1 LKSILKNITVAFL
14 LIVIS
19 ISTMGFSV
27 NTLYCFC
34 MNQYEASLFNI
45 EHTCKNAVSHED
57 DEALKEMP
65 PCCKK
70 AMACAKEKQH
80 AESGCTKKEK
90 KFFKANLKY
99 LEIKKPE
106 LVDIQWVKTDV
117 RCLMC
122 DVRTLYTSYI
132 VHQTSYINYRPP
144 PQYFGR
150 HLLNFIQVYRC

>member
-1 LKSILKNITVAFL
+1 LKSIFKNITVAFL

-19 ISTMGFSV
+19 VSTMGFSV

-45 EHTCKNAVSHED
+45 EHTCKNAVNHDD
-57 DEALKEMP
+57 DEDLKDMP

-70 AMACAKEKQH
+70 ALACEKAKKHE
-80 AESGCTKKEK
+80 EGGCTKKEK

-99 LEIKKPE
+99 LEIKKSE
-106 LVDIQWVKTDV
+106 LVDIQWVMPNVCYEMYDV
-117 RCLMC
+117 RPT
-122 DVRTLYTSYI
+122 VSYI
-132 VHQTSYINYRPP
+132 SHQTSYINYRPP

-150 HLLNFIQVYRC
+150 DLLNFIQVYRC

>member
-1 LKSILKNITVAFL
+1 MKSILKNITVAFL

-19 ISTMGFSV
+19 VSTMGFSV

-45 EHTCKNAVSHED
+45 EHTCKNAVNHDDNED
-57 DEALKEMP
+57 LKDLS

-70 AMACAKEKQH
+70 ALACEKVKKH
-80 AESGCTKKEK
+80 EEGGCTKKEK

-99 LEIKKPE
+99 LEIKKVE
-106 LVDIQWVKTDV
+106 LVDIQWVMPIFSKIN
-117 RCLMC
+117 
-122 DVRTLYTSYI
+122 TLFVSTIPHIVNQKSY
-132 VHQTSYINYRPP
+132 VNYRPP

-150 HLLNFIQVYRC
+150 NLLNFIQVYRC

>member
-1 LKSILKNITVAFL
+1 M

-45 EHTCKNAVSHED
+45 EHTCKNAIDHEEEED
-57 DEALKEMP
+57 LKDLA

-70 AMACAKEKQH
+70 AMACAKAKQH
-80 AESGCTKKEK
+80 EDSGCTKKEK

-99 LEIKKPE
+99 LEIKKAQ
-106 LVDIQWVKTDV
+106 LVDIQWVLTDV
-117 RCLMC
+117 RCEMY
-122 DVRTLYTSYI
+122 DVRRLTFTYI
-132 VHQTSYINYRPP
+132 EPQISYINYRPP

-150 HLLNFIQVYRC
+150 DLLNFIQVYRC

>member
-1 LKSILKNITVAFL
+1 
-14 LIVIS
+14 
-19 ISTMGFSV
+19 
-27 NTLYCFC
+27 

-57 DEALKEMP
+57 DEDLKDMP

-80 AESGCTKKEK
+80 EESGCTKKEK

-99 LEIKKPE
+99 LEIKKSE

-117 RCLMC
+117 RCTTF
-122 DVRTLYTSYI
+122 DVPPTISYI
-132 VHQTSYINYRPP
+132 KHQASYINYRPP

-150 HLLNFIQVYRC
+150 NLLNFIQVYRC